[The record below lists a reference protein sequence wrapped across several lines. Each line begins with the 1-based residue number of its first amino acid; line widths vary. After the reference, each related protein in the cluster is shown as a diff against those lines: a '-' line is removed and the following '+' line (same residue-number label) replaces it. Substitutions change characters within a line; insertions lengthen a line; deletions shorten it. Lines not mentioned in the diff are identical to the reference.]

1 MTNMKKQTFNEFCQY
16 NCDGMYSPKFPD
28 KKQCTGYLQL
38 KKMVKENIIPFSL
51 EEIKRWEENPTDE
64 ELSSI
69 PDIRTLKFLHVLLRP
84 YIINRWDYI
93 KTLEL

>member
-38 KKMVKENIIPFSL
+38 KKMVKEKRCIFS
-51 EEIKRWEENPTDE
+51 
-64 ELSSI
+64 SS
-69 PDIRTLKFLHVLLRP
+69 KQ
-84 YIINRWDYI
+84 
-93 KTLEL
+93 